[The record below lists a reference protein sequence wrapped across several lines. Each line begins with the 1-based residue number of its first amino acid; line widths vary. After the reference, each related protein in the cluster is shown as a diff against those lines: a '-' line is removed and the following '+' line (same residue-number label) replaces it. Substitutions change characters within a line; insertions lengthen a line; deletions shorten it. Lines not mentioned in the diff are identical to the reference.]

1 MIVGV
6 DTGGTFTDVVV
17 WDGNRLTTAKVP
29 TTDDQ
34 SEGVVDGTGSLL
46 DTRADDLIHGTT
58 VATNALLERA
68 GAETALVTTAGF
80 SDVIEIGRQDR
91 PALYDPFADRPQPL
105 VGRDR
110 RLELSPDGELGLDAL
125 AGAEAVAVS
134 LLYSYE
140 DGAAERSLAERIGDR
155 FPGVPVSLSS
165 EVAAEFRE
173 YERTSTTV
181 LNAYLTPPVAGYLE
195 RLVERVRSS
204 GLAARL
210 AVMRS
215 SGGLIDPEDAARL
228 PAAVLLSGPAG
239 GVVATAAVGE
249 ALGYERVISFDMGGT
264 STDVCRIEHG
274 RPEVMYERPIE
285 GYPCR
290 LPATAIHTVGAGGGS
305 IGWIDPGGSLRVG
318 PRSAG
323 ASPGPACYGRGGRLP
338 TVTDAN
344 VVLGRMSSTAELG
357 GVLPID
363 AGLAVG
369 ALGRL
374 GGRLGLDAVGAAHG
388 MVRVIEEVMAG
399 AVRRVSIEE
408 GVDPRGAVLVAFGGA
423 GGLHATTLAR
433 SLDMD
438 AVVVPPVAGVFSALG
453 MLLSPPRIDSAR
465 SVLLDSDREAG
476 LDHAVSAVAAEVTAL
491 QPSAAAVVSTV
502 VDVRYRG
509 QSHELTVPYSPGEGW
524 SILEARFHEAHER
537 RNGFRRGNDP
547 IEAVTVRAWST
558 APPALAFA
566 DLPEWVGRGEA
577 RLPRR
582 PVMTGAG
589 PVDAGGWWR
598 DGLDVGAE
606 ITGPAVIEEREAT
619 TYLAP
624 GERARVH
631 PSGALEVTW

>member
-6 DTGGTFTDVVV
+6 DTGGTFTDVVA
-17 WDGNRLTTAKVP
+17 WDGGRITAAKVP

-34 SEGVVDGTGSLL
+34 SEGVVDGAESLL
-46 DTRADDLIHGTT
+46 ETPADDLIHGTT

-68 GAETALVTTAGF
+68 GAETGLVTTAGF

-91 PALYDPFADRPQPL
+91 PALYDPFADRPEPL

-110 RLELSPDGELGLDAL
+110 RLEVGPDGGFDLDAL
-125 AGAEAVAVS
+125 EGAEAVAVS

-140 DGAAERSLAERIGDR
+140 DGAAERSLAERIAER
-155 FPGVPVSLSS
+155 FPDLPVSLSS

-195 RLVERVRSS
+195 RLVERVTSA
-204 GLAARL
+204 GLSARL

-215 SGGLIDPEDAARL
+215 SGGLITPQEAARL

-239 GVVATAAVGE
+239 GVVAAAAVGE

-305 IGWIDPGGSLRVG
+305 IGWVDPGGSLRVG

-323 ASPGPACYGRGGRLP
+323 ASPGPACYGRGGELP

-344 VVLGRMSSTAELG
+344 VVLGRMPRTAELG

-363 AGLAVG
+363 ARLAVG
-369 ALGRL
+369 ALRRL
-374 GGRLGLDAVGAAHG
+374 GERLGLDAVEAAHG
-388 MVRVIEEVMAG
+388 VVRVIEEVMAG

-423 GGLHATTLAR
+423 GGLHATSLAR

-438 AVVVPPVAGVFSALG
+438 GVVVPPVAGVFSALG
-453 MLLSPPRIDSAR
+453 MLLSPPRVDTAH
-465 SVLLDSDREAG
+465 SVLLGSDRDAE
-476 LDHAVSAVAAEVTAL
+476 LDRALSGAAAEVSAM
-491 QPSAAAVVSTV
+491 QASAASLVSTV

-509 QSHELTVPYSPGEGW
+509 QSHELTVPYSAGEGW
-524 SILEARFHEAHER
+524 PILAARFHEAHER
-537 RNGFRRGNDP
+537 RNGFRRSDDP

-558 APPALAFA
+558 APPALGFA

-577 RLPRR
+577 HRPPR
-582 PVMTGAG
+582 PVMTETG
-589 PVDAGGWWR
+589 PVDATGWWR
-598 DGLDVGAE
+598 EGLHAGAE
-606 ITGPAVIEEREAT
+606 IRGPAVIEEREAT
-619 TYLAP
+619 TFLAP
-624 GERARVH
+624 GEHARVH